1 MKRKLTVPA
10 RFRSWLRALLGLG
23 LAPVFALIVGAIFMP
38 LPLALGPSAEAPPPS
53 VRVLDRDGRLL
64 REVRAD
70 GGGWSSR
77 VALRDLPPEVTA
89 AMLAAEDARFRH
101 HPGIDPVAIVRAGF
115 QTLYHRRIVSGA
127 STITQQLARN
137 VVARPRTLRG
147 KLREMALALRIEA
160 SLGKDQILEEYL
172 NRVEFGANLRGIE
185 AASRHYFDK
194 PAAKLSLGEAAT
206 LAAIPRGPSLYD
218 PRRGTDN
225 VQRRRD
231 RILERMRDRGLA
243 SDEALDAAKSQ
254 PVTLQRRAVEGVA
267 PHFVRAIAANKL
279 VPELTGQGA
288 QEIVTTLDSGLQREV
303 ETLAENARERLSRYD
318 ATAASVLVVDNAS
331 GEVLAYVGSPDFFDD
346 TALGQNDGV
355 LALRQPGSALKPFIY
370 GEAMGQLG
378 MTTATLLPDVELHLS
393 TAEGDYSPRNYDG
406 RFHGPVRL
414 REALANSLNVP
425 AVYVASEL
433 GPARSL
439 AALQRFGFTSL
450 NRDAAHYGAAIAL
463 GDGEVTLAELT
474 HAYSTLA
481 RSGSARR
488 LGFVRRAKLA
498 NGSEIVLPRAA
509 EERVLEARNA
519 SLVADVLSDENARE
533 SAFGRENVLELPF
546 PVAVK
551 TGTSKGFRDNWTVGF
566 TREITV
572 GVWVGNFDGRPMTG
586 SSGVTGAAPLF
597 REVMLAAMR
606 GKTPA
611 PLVADADLVEVEVCA
626 LSGKVAGPR
635 CSHRMHER
643 FASRS
648 GPTQSCDMHV
658 EVEID
663 ARNGL
668 RAGPNCARGEL
679 HVFESYPA
687 KYATWSNRA
696 GRPLAPLEFSPACP
710 GKFER
715 GRAGELRVSYPFE
728 GARFAVDP
736 SLGREQQAIVLA
748 ASVPAGTSRV
758 RFRVD
763 GRVVREVG
771 APYSTPFPLTRGAHA
786 VVVESEAGTSA
797 PVRFS
802 VD

>member
-1 MKRKLTVPA
+1 MNP
-10 RFRSWLRALLGLG
+10 RFRPWLRAALGFC
-23 LAPVFALIVGAIFMP
+23 LAPVFALVIGALFTPLPRALRVGA
-38 LPLALGPSAEAPPPS
+38 EAAPPS

-70 GGGWSSR
+70 GGAWSSR

-101 HPGIDPVAIVRAGF
+101 HPGIDPIAIVRAGF

-137 VVARPRTLRG
+137 VVARPKTLRG
-147 KLREMALALRIEA
+147 KLTEMALALRIEA

-194 PAAKLSLGEAAT
+194 PASKLSLGEAAT
-206 LAAIPRGPSLYD
+206 LAAIPRGPRLYD

-243 SDEALDAAKSQ
+243 TDEAVDAAKSQ
-254 PVTLQRRAVEGVA
+254 PVTLQRRSVEGVA
-267 PHFVRAIAANKL
+267 PHFVRAVASNKL

-303 ETLAENARERLSRYD
+303 ETLAINARERLTRYD
-318 ATAASVLVVDNAS
+318 ATSASVIVIDNAS

-346 TALGQNDGV
+346 SALGQNDGV
-355 LALRQPGSALKPFIY
+355 LALRQPGSALKPFVY
-370 GEAMGQLG
+370 AEAMSQLG
-378 MTTATLLPDVELHLS
+378 MTPATLLPDIELHLS

-433 GPARSL
+433 GPGRSL
-439 AALQRFGFTSL
+439 AALQRFGFASL
-450 NRDAAHYGAAIAL
+450 DRDPAHYGVAIAL

-481 RSGSARR
+481 RGGSARR
-488 LGFVRRAKLA
+488 LGFVRRAKLS
-498 NGSEIVLPRAA
+498 NGSEIVLPKAA
-509 EERVLEARNA
+509 EERVLDARSA
-519 SLVADVLSDENARE
+519 ALVADVLSDQNARV
-533 SAFGRENVLELPF
+533 SAFGRDNVLELPF
-546 PVAVK
+546 PVAAK

-572 GVWVGNFDGRPMTG
+572 GVWVGNFDGRAMTG

-597 REVMLAAMR
+597 HEVMLAAMR
-606 GKTPA
+606 GKNPSA
-611 PLVADADLVEVEVCA
+611 LVDETDLVEAEVCA
-626 LSGKVAGPR
+626 LSGKLAGPR
-635 CSHRMHER
+635 CSHRIHER
-643 FASRS
+643 FAGR
-648 GPTQSCDMHV
+648 GVPTQSCDMHV

-668 RAGPNCARGEL
+668 RAGPRCARGEL
-679 HVFESYPA
+679 HVFETYPA
-687 KYATWSNRA
+687 KYASWSSQA
-696 GRPLAPLEFSPACP
+696 GRPLAPVEFSPACP
-710 GKFER
+710 GRMEP
-715 GRAGELRVSYPFE
+715 GRAGELRVSYPFD

-748 ASVPAGTSRV
+748 ANVPAGTSRV

-771 APYSTPFPLTRGAHA
+771 APYSTPLPLTRGAHA